1 MNAALEVQPMGTPN
15 PRSVKF
21 LTDRTLLPSGSA
33 DFRTPEAALR
43 SPLARRLFDLDGVE
57 GVFLCQNF
65 VTVTASS
72 ENLWRRLSPLVVEAM
87 REFFASGEEILQAEP
102 TQGEAS
108 DDDVVRRIK
117 EILDTQIRPAVA
129 MDGGDVIFESF
140 DHGLVRL
147 RMQGACGGCPS
158 STATLKMGIE
168 ARLRHFIPQVER
180 VEAV

>member
-1 MNAALEVQPMGTPN
+1 MSAVSEVQPMGTPN

-21 LTDRTLLPSGSA
+21 LTDRTLLSSGSA

-43 SPLARRLFDLDGVE
+43 SPLAHRLFDLEGVE

-65 VTVTASS
+65 VTVTVSS
-72 ENLWRRLSPLVVEAM
+72 ENLWRELSPQIVATMKEFLASNEKVLEEDVDQGAM
-87 REFFASGEEILQAEP
+87 
-102 TQGEAS
+102 S
-108 DDDVVRRIK
+108 DDDVVTRIK

-129 MDGGDVIFESF
+129 MDGGDVVFDSFEN
-140 DHGLVRL
+140 GLVRL

-158 STATLKMGIE
+158 STMTLKMGIE